1 MQLSGNDIRKFKS
14 KNEKEIV
21 QYQLLTKGLWV
32 DCAVTMTYADFKA
45 GLKKIGAKTALY
57 CDMGRGW
64 NYCSVKEI
72 FSIPGKYLTN

>member
-45 GLKKIGAKTALY
+45 GLKKIGAKLPCTAIW
-57 CDMGRGW
+57 DVGGT
-64 NYCSVKEI
+64 I
-72 FSIPGKYLTN
+72 AA